1 MLNHHIDDKKV
12 QNFFDYYYHDRGML
26 KWQGFMLSDHVS
38 ALRKE
43 HKEAFDDSFMYMDFQ
58 SVHEELEH
66 KGENHV
72 KTEVTYVNDDGNKSV
87 INGIVMNLQPNQVTI
102 MTEDDEMVLSIQQI
116 LIVQ

>member
-1 MLNHHIDDKKV
+1 MLNHYIDDKTV

-43 HKEAFDDSFMYMDFQ
+43 HKESFDDSFMYMDFQ

-66 KGENHV
+66 KGENHA

-87 INGIVMNLQPNQVTI
+87 INGIVINLQPSQVTI
-102 MTEDDEMVLSIQQI
+102 KNEDDEMVLSIQQI

>member
-1 MLNHHIDDKKV
+1 
-12 QNFFDYYYHDRGML
+12 ML

-58 SVHEELEH
+58 SVHEELES
-66 KGENHV
+66 KGEDHQ
-72 KTEVTYVNDDGNKSV
+72 KADVTYVNDDGNKSV
-87 INGIVMNLQPNQVTI
+87 LNGLVLNLQPSQVTI
-102 MTEDDEMVLSIQQI
+102 MTEDGEIVLSIQQI

>member
-1 MLNHHIDDKKV
+1 
-12 QNFFDYYYHDRGML
+12 
-26 KWQGFMLSDHVS
+26 MLSDHVS

-43 HKEAFDDSFMYMDFQ
+43 RKESFDDSFMYMDFQ

-66 KGENHV
+66 KGESHA

-87 INGIVMNLQPNQVTI
+87 INGIVINLQPNQVTI

-116 LIVQ
+116 LIEQ

>member
-1 MLNHHIDDKKV
+1 MLNHHVDDKTV

-43 HKEAFDDSFMYMDFQ
+43 RNESFDDSFMYMDFQ
-58 SVHEELEH
+58 SVYGELEY
-66 KGENHV
+66 KGQQHM
-72 KTEVTYVNDDGNKSV
+72 KTKITYVNDDGKKGILSGKV
-87 INGIVMNLQPNQVTI
+87 INLQPNQVTI
-102 MTEDDEMVLSIQQI
+102 MTDDEEIILSISQI